1 MKSLAAAAK
10 ARSVQKARST
20 MKRLSEEKRTRSDF
34 HDKWI
39 SGSNSSLKEEATN
52 EAEEEAVNQK
62 TNKGHGRNEGLTE
75 KKG

>member
-39 SGSNSSLKEEATN
+39 SGSNSSLKKSSAREEVV
-52 EAEEEAVNQK
+52 VNQPTK
-62 TNKGHGRNEGLTE
+62 EGCELFQI
-75 KKG
+75 